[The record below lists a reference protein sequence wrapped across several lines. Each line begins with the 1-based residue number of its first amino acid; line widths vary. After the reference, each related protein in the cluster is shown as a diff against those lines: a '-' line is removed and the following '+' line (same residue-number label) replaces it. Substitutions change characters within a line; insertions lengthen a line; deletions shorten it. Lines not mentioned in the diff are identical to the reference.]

1 MLRELMNMSKKIFIC
16 LNCKQEYFS
25 RKENSKVCSIQ
36 CKHDYNRVEHLCDCC
51 GKTHIVYKNVYE
63 KYKNGIHKNLY
74 CSREC
79 ANKGLITSMTKKCLY
94 CGSDFTVEN
103 SIKDIQKFCS
113 MECYCKYRNL
123 KVKYETKICKEC
135 NKEFK
140 TYHHNQKY
148 CSYECS
154 SKANQK
160 RDLCLCDNC
169 GKTFYR
175 IKSEVYKNKKHFC
188 SKECMYE
195 FMRWSEK
202 DIEILRKHYR
212 VIKNKDIQQMLSK
225 QYSIQ
230 AIRGKAQAI
239 GLGKSRL
246 WTHEEED
253 IVYKLY
259 DKIPMNQ
266 LLKLLPN
273 RTYVSIL
280 HKARSNNLSSYFYTS
295 RTYSID
301 DIKYLSEN
309 YLEKT
314 NEELARK
321 LGRSPT
327 SIAQKLWNL
336 NLYRPMDIVKDGYK
350 NLNNFVRAR
359 LHNWKAEVRE
369 LNNYTCCITGEHSNL
384 IIHHCKSFNLL
395 MQETIDILNFEIKDS
410 FSEYT
415 DEELNCFLDTFLNL
429 QSYYNEYV
437 CITETIHKLFHKHY
451 GYGDNTMEQWNE
463 FVERYKNNYYSKIA

>member
-1 MLRELMNMSKKIFIC
+1 
-16 LNCKQEYFS
+16 
-25 RKENSKVCSIQ
+25 
-36 CKHDYNRVEHLCDCC
+36 
-51 GKTHIVYKNVYE
+51 
-63 KYKNGIHKNLY
+63 
-74 CSREC
+74 
-79 ANKGLITSMTKKCLY
+79 
-94 CGSDFTVEN
+94 
-103 SIKDIQKFCS
+103 
-113 MECYCKYRNL
+113 
-123 KVKYETKICKEC
+123 
-135 NKEFK
+135 
-140 TYHHNQKY
+140 
-148 CSYECS
+148 
-154 SKANQK
+154 
-160 RDLCLCDNC
+160 
-169 GKTFYR
+169 
-175 IKSEVYKNKKHFC
+175 
-188 SKECMYE
+188 MYE